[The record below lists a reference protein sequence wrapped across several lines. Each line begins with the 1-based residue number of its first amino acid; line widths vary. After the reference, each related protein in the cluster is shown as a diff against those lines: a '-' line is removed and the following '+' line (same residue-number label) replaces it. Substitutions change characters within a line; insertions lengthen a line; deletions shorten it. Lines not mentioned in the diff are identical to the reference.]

1 MAREL
6 CKQVAIVERR
16 PHILSTSCW
25 RNCQGVDR
33 LRGHGLAFFR
43 RGETLKDDFVRARG
57 LRRGGRFASKGRV
70 LPPNWLSNFVTPM
83 ADGRATCPCVKVDLF
98 GAVRLRRR
106 QPASFWKPAR
116 IQAYA
121 WCHIQRHICGRT
133 RVRRICSTHETA
145 LRERREQT
153 LGNFRLQRNWVD
165 VDDFWGHLQKH
176 HCIGE
181 ERCGGVCG

>member
-83 ADGRATCPCVKVDLF
+83 ADGRATCPCVKVDLLGPCVSADANQQASGSRLAYKRMH
-98 GAVRLRRR
+98 GAISKGISVVE
-106 QPASFWKPAR
+106 
-116 IQAYA
+116 
-121 WCHIQRHICGRT
+121 HG
-133 RVRRICSTHETA
+133 
-145 LRERREQT
+145 
-153 LGNFRLQRNWVD
+153 
-165 VDDFWGHLQKH
+165 
-176 HCIGE
+176 
-181 ERCGGVCG
+181 